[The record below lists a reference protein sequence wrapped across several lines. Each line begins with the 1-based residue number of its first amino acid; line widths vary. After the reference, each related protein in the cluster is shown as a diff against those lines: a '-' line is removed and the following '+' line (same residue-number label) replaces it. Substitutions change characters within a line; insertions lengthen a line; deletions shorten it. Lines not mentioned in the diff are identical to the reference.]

1 MAKRKYMYK
10 GSNRQPIKKCSKGR
24 VLGIFEKSKFNENS
38 NFESDS
44 KFQQCYDT
52 KNAILANLAFLS
64 VDMDNLLVGEFSL
77 QVRNFSHNF
86 FVIVIFNFRS
96 HRLLLSSIYY
106 PAVCL
111 YFYTTRNLI
120 QKKQKNFIEI
130 HLWSN
135 WRIWM
140 KAMFA
145 PGDLNFSTS

>member
-10 GSNRQPIKKCSKGR
+10 GSSRQPIKKCSKGR

-86 FVIVIFNFRS
+86 F
-96 HRLLLSSIYY
+96 
-106 PAVCL
+106 
-111 YFYTTRNLI
+111 
-120 QKKQKNFIEI
+120 
-130 HLWSN
+130 LWSLFLISEVTDYCCRAFTILQCVFIFIPSEI
-135 WRIWM
+135 WFKRSRRI
-140 KAMFA
+140 
-145 PGDLNFSTS
+145 L